1 MVAVMIAW
9 MKEKPFRRLK
19 DTDIIAALKVR
30 PLTFYHYYKDRNE
43 LLELLEKQ
51 LLIDLKEALRKDFET
66 LTSLEHIPDAQ
77 DICRLADQ
85 AFQHVFAY
93 CELNQEVG
101 QVLLSDKVDIKFAR

>member
-43 LLELLEKQ
+43 LLELL
-51 LLIDLKEALRKDFET
+51 
-66 LTSLEHIPDAQ
+66 
-77 DICRLADQ
+77 
-85 AFQHVFAY
+85 
-93 CELNQEVG
+93 
-101 QVLLSDKVDIKFAR
+101 